1 MKGLKIIAG
10 LGAAVILTACGS
22 SAGSAGQASTASGS
36 ATGGATANG
45 GTGTGTGTGNG
56 GGVDGSN
63 SGGTPAG
70 AGHKVKKGTI
80 SGVLTMVGG
89 AIGAGSQQSVP
100 RPVPGTVTFTSL
112 RHGTFTVQVGSSG
125 QFSMKLP
132 VGSYH
137 LTGRSPR
144 VMSGGT
150 ETPCIRPAAVNVG
163 VDGNVHVA
171 VNCIVP

>member
-22 SAGSAGQASTASGS
+22 SAGSAGAASTASGS
-36 ATGGATANG
+36 ATGGTTANG
-45 GTGTGTGTGNG
+45 NGTGNG

-70 AGHKVKKGTI
+70 AGHKAKKGTI

-89 AIGAGSQQSVP
+89 AIGAGSQQPTP

-112 RHGTFTVQVGSSG
+112 RHGTFTVQVDSSG

-137 LTGRSPR
+137 LTGRSPK
-144 VMSGGT
+144 VTANGV
-150 ETPCIRPAAVNVG
+150 EYPCVRPAAVNVG
-163 VDGNVHVA
+163 VDDDVHVA